1 MLNTESAFIQ
11 KPGSKCI
18 YKMIATLDIAL
29 KGHLG
34 IKVNLI

>member
-1 MLNTESAFIQ
+1 MLNIESAFIQ
-11 KPGSKCI
+11 KTESKSI